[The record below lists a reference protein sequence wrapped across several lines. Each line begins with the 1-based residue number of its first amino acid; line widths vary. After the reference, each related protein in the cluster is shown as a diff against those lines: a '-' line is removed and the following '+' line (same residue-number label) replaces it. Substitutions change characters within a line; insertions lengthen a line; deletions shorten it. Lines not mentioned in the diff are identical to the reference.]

1 MSVQKRLIALCC
13 VLLVVAVPAAVGGPT
28 GGADAATAPSDLSI
42 DDVEVS
48 PDDPVPGEVVSVN
61 ATISVDT
68 GDTEIDRIVLERADG
83 PNETLENL
91 WRLSDEQASVELTTR
106 FDSGGTHYVWV
117 NVYATTESGEQIHR
131 ERAIAVEVD
140 GVAPNLAV
148 TSESP
153 VADAESTLSLS
164 LTNTLDVEMQ
174 NLQMKLDGVEVR
186 SGDSFV
192 AGLAPGETTQIDLT
206 VVPSESGAR
215 TLTATLVFAT
225 DQKDR
230 RSIQVPL
237 RVNVEPLAE
246 SVTLST
252 DSGGGSITA
261 TVGNAGNRPL
271 EDVTVTASVDGRTLD
286 QALVGSVPT
295 GDSKTASLSLDGIE
309 DKREVTVTV
318 DYDTGTR
325 SGTVNETV
333 AAAAATGGRI
343 KLTGVSVVRERGRL
357 RISGSASNVGLAPV
371 NGTIV
376 SVVDTEAVTP
386 AEPNRDFFV
395 GEVPASDFVSFDVYA
410 TVEGDTDAIP
420 LQVSYLDDGERVK
433 RVVEIPYDGGSAGGA
448 AAATPRQRQSG
459 GGSGPLMLVGG
470 IVAVVVVGAGAIV
483 WRRRA

>member
-1 MSVQKRLIALCC
+1 MSARKRLIALCC
-13 VLLVVAVPAAVGGPT
+13 VLLMVGVPAAAGGPT
-28 GGADAATAPSDLSI
+28 GGVDAAQSDLSI

-48 PDDPVPGEVVSVN
+48 PDDPVPGEEVTVE
-61 ATISVDT
+61 ATISVGP
-68 GDTEIDRIVLERADG
+68 GDTDVDRVVLEREDG
-83 PNETLENL
+83 TNETVENL

-106 FDSGGTHYVWV
+106 FDSGGTQYVWV
-117 NVYATTESGEQIHR
+117 HVYATTTSGEQIHR

-140 GVAPNLAV
+140 GVAPNVAV
-148 TSESP
+148 TSDSP

-164 LTNTLDVEMQ
+164 LTNTLDVEME
-174 NLQMKLDGVEVR
+174 NLQVQLDGVEVR
-186 SGDSFV
+186 RGDSFV
-192 AGLAPGETTQIDLT
+192 AGLAPGETTEIDLT

-225 DQKDR
+225 DQQDR
-230 RSIQVPL
+230 RAIQVPL

-252 DSGGGSITA
+252 DSSGGSITA

-286 QALVGSVPT
+286 QALVGSVPA
-295 GDSKTASLSLDGIE
+295 GESTAAALELDGIE
-309 DKREVTVTV
+309 GEQDVDVTV
-318 DYDTGTR
+318 DYETGTR
-325 SGTVNETV
+325 SGTVSETV
-333 AAAAATGGRI
+333 TAAAATGGQI
-343 KLTGVSVVRERGRL
+343 ELTGVSVIAERGRL
-357 RISGSASNVGLAPV
+357 RISGSASNVGLGAV

-376 SVVDTEAVTP
+376 SVVDTDAVTP

-410 TVEGDTDAIP
+410 TVEGDVDAIP
-420 LQVSYLDDGERVK
+420 LQVSYLEDGERVEQ
-433 RVVEIPYDGGSAGGA
+433 VVEVPYDGGAAGGA
-448 AAATPRQRQSG
+448 AAVTPRQRQSG
-459 GGSGPLMLVGG
+459 GGSGPLVLVGG